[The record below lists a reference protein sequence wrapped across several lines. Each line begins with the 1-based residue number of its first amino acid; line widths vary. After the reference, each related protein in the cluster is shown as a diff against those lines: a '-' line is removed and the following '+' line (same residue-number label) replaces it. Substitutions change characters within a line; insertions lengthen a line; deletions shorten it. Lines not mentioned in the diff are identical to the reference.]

1 LATERIVS
9 NQSSISPTVNDD
21 ASLLQRRAARS
32 YRWAHSPFAKMLRTT
47 AAFAVFAWWSGSH
60 LAGQPYQPQSNPPT
74 ITTSPIP
81 DTAPASPANAAKGT
95 VQVRNSFDATE
106 VFEFPAG
113 TSDVVTRQ
121 KVAEVLLQR
130 ARARR
135 SQWSDIRPTPISLRT
150 ANLYAHR
157 KQT

>member
-1 LATERIVS
+1 VS
-9 NQSSISPTVNDD
+9 TQSGIAPTVNED
-21 ASLLQRRAARS
+21 ATQLLRRRTAMRF
-32 YRWAHSPFAKMLRTT
+32 RWGQTPFAKMLRTT

-60 LAGQPYQPQSNPPT
+60 LAGQPYQSTQSNPPRT
-74 ITTSPIP
+74 ITASPSP
-81 DTAPASPANAAKGT
+81 AVAPVLPANAAKPS

-113 TSDVVTRQ
+113 SSDAESRQ
-121 KVAEVLLQR
+121 KVAAMLLQR

-135 SQWSDIRPTPISLRT
+135 SQWAEIRPTAVSLRT

>member
-1 LATERIVS
+1 VS
-9 NQSSISPTVNDD
+9 TQSSISPTVNED
-21 ASLLQRRAARS
+21 ATVLRRRTAS
-32 YRWAHSPFAKMLRTT
+32 SFRWSQSPFAKILRTT

-60 LAGQPYQPQSNPPT
+60 LSGQPYQPTQANPPT
-74 ITTSPIP
+74 TTSSPGT
-81 DTAPASPANAAKGT
+81 DAPRASPANAVKPT

-113 TSDVVTRQ
+113 TTDAETRQ
-121 KVAEVLLQR
+121 RVAEMLLQR

-135 SQWSDIRPTPISLRT
+135 SQWEEIRPTAVSLRT
-150 ANLYAHR
+150 SNLYAHR

>member
-1 LATERIVS
+1 VS
-9 NQSSISPTVNDD
+9 TLSSPSPTLNED
-21 ASLLQRRAARS
+21 ATQALLRRRAAMHS
-32 YRWAHSPFAKMLRTT
+32 RWAQTPFAKMLRTT

-60 LAGQPYQPQSNPPT
+60 LAGQPFQSTRSKPPT
-74 ITTSPIP
+74 ITAVSPSS
-81 DTAPASPANAAKGT
+81 DVAPVMPANAPKS

-113 TSDVVTRQ
+113 TSDAETRQ
-121 KVAEVLLQR
+121 KVAQMLLQR

-135 SQWSDIRPTPISLRT
+135 SQWADIRPAAVSLRT
-150 ANLYAHR
+150 ANLYTHR

>member
-1 LATERIVS
+1 
-9 NQSSISPTVNDD
+9 
-21 ASLLQRRAARS
+21 
-32 YRWAHSPFAKMLRTT
+32 MLRTT

-60 LAGQPYQPQSNPPT
+60 LAGQPYQPAQANPLPVT
-74 ITTSPIP
+74 ATPST
-81 DTAPASPANAAKGT
+81 DTPPALLANAAKPA

-113 TSDVVTRQ
+113 TTDAETRQ
-121 KVAEVLLQR
+121 KVAQMLLQR

-135 SQWSDIRPTPISLRT
+135 SQWAEIRPTAVSLRT
-150 ANLYAHR
+150 ANLDGHR

>member
-1 LATERIVS
+1 MST
-9 NQSSISPTVNDD
+9 QSSISPTVNED
-21 ASLLQRRAARS
+21 ATVQRRRAARS
-32 YRWAHSPFAKMLRTT
+32 LRWAQSPFTKILRTT

-60 LAGQPYQPQSNPPT
+60 LAGQAYQPVQANPPT
-74 ITTSPIP
+74 ITTSPTT
-81 DTAPASPANAAKGT
+81 DTAPALPANAPRPT

-113 TSDVVTRQ
+113 TSDAETRQ
-121 KVAEVLLQR
+121 RVAEMLLQR

-135 SQWSDIRPTPISLRT
+135 SQWEEIRPTAISLRS

-157 KQT
+157 RQT

>member
-1 LATERIVS
+1 VS
-9 NQSSISPTVNDD
+9 TQSSISPTVTED
-21 ASLLQRRAARS
+21 ALLLQRRAARS
-32 YRWAHSPFAKMLRTT
+32 YRWAHSSFAKMLRTT

-60 LAGQPYQPQSNPPT
+60 LAGQPYQPTQSNPPT

-81 DTAPASPANAAKGT
+81 DTAPASPAKGT

-113 TSDVVTRQ
+113 TSDAVTRQ

-135 SQWSDIRPTPISLRT
+135 SQWSDIRPTAISLRS